1 MTAKTDY
8 GFVPTVKTEIKK
20 SAGTQLN
27 PEVVKVFL
35 ELVEEGAFSDE
46 NLAKDIWAE
55 E

>member
-35 ELVEEGAFSDE
+35 ELKKDFVTD
-46 NLAKDIWAE
+46 AKDMLKS
-55 E
+55 